1 MTQATKGLPG
11 SDTPVLQPGTAV
23 LNPLYFIFLAALL
36 AALNDRIAAT
46 SLTTSPGAPGAA
58 DIPSGDIRIWKN
70 TGAGTVRLYV
80 NDGGTLK
87 SVLLN

>member
-1 MTQATKGLPG
+1 MPQPTRPLPG

-23 LNPLYFIFLAALL
+23 FNQLYFAFLSALL
-36 AALNDRIAAT
+36 AAVNDRIAAT
-46 SLTTSPGAPGAA
+46 AMQTSAVAPTTA
-58 DIPSGDIRIWKN
+58 DIPANDIRIWKN

-87 SVLLN
+87 SVLLS